1 MDSLVRGQG
10 GGRATEASGDRQG
23 KGRRERG
30 RGQTRRD
37 AKGGGLADEVI
48 GAQMVCSKC
57 NNLVQYGIRNK
68 NFLFMHW
75 FSCVWLSA
83 SEEMD

>member
-1 MDSLVRGQG
+1 
-10 GGRATEASGDRQG
+10 
-23 KGRRERG
+23 
-30 RGQTRRD
+30 
-37 AKGGGLADEVI
+37 
-48 GAQMVCSKC
+48 MVCSKC